1 MLRAVDST
9 ERQLSDG
16 CSPISPGPLDLLSAT
31 CRSAQEHREWK
42 LLLLSGATE
51 NNRKRFC
58 SLEKNCRNMNE
69 INSVLSSNHLVIFKN
84 NNFSQDSL
92 SLSPPN
98 LNQIFITGLDL
109 LFVLKV

>member
-1 MLRAVDST
+1 
-9 ERQLSDG
+9 
-16 CSPISPGPLDLLSAT
+16 
-31 CRSAQEHREWK
+31 
-42 LLLLSGATE
+42 
-51 NNRKRFC
+51 
-58 SLEKNCRNMNE
+58 MNE